1 MIIAQEKRRNNIA
14 EFILYM
20 WQLEDLI
27 RASNFNIEEIER
39 NIIRKFRQPVEIK
52 YEIREWYLN
61 LIQMIQQ
68 ERIERKGHLSF
79 VNNLMGDVSGL
90 HQRLINH
97 SDDSEYHLLYYQ
109 AKPNILALIQKSGY
123 TEMSEIEACLTG
135 LYGFLLM
142 RLQKK
147 EISRETADALTTIS
161 SLMAALSKRF
171 REIEAGE
178 RELP

>member
-1 MIIAQEKRRNNIA
+1 MIIAQEKRRTNIA

-27 RASNFNIEEIER
+27 RASNFNIEEIEQ
-39 NIIRKFRQPVEIK
+39 NIIWKFRQPVEIK
-52 YEIREWYLN
+52 YEIRDWYHN
-61 LIQMIQQ
+61 LIQIMRQ
-68 ERIERKGHLSF
+68 EGIERNGHLSF
-79 VNNLMGDVSGL
+79 VNNLMADVSQL
-90 HQRLINH
+90 HLRFINN
-97 SDDSEYHLLYYQ
+97 SNDSEYHLLYYQ
-109 AKPNILALIQKSGY
+109 AKPNIQALIEKSGHDH
-123 TEMSEIEACLTG
+123 MSEIETCLTG

-147 EISRETADALTTIS
+147 EISRETTDAMTTIS
-161 SLMAALSKRF
+161 NLMAALSKRF

>member
-1 MIIAQEKRRNNIA
+1 MIIAQEKRRTNIA

-27 RASNFNIEEIER
+27 RGSQFDIEEIEQ

-52 YEIREWYLN
+52 YEIRDWYIN
-61 LIQMIQQ
+61 LIQMMKQ
-68 ERIERKGHLSF
+68 ERIEQQGHLSF
-79 VNNLMGDVSGL
+79 VNNLMADVSQL
-90 HQRLINH
+90 HMRYIHN

-109 AKPNILALIQKSGY
+109 AKPNIQALIDKSGHDR
-123 TEMSEIEACLTG
+123 MSEIEACLTG
-135 LYGFLLM
+135 LYGFFLM
-142 RLQKK
+142 RLQNK
-147 EISRETADALTTIS
+147 EISRETTDAMATIS
-161 SLMAALSKRF
+161 NLMAALSKRF